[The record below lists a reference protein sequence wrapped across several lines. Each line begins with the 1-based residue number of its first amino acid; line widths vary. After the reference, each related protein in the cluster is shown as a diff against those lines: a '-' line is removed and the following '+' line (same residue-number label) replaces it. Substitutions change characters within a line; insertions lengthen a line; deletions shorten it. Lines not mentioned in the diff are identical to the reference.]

1 LFMDLEIIRSV
12 ILNIGLLV
20 ILALLLTQFS
30 ITKRFITGE
39 KKTVREQLFLMVLF
53 GVMGIVS
60 TLTGYEVSGAIANT
74 RVISVMAGGLIGG
87 PVVGIGASVIA
98 GVHRYFSD
106 IGGLTALSC
115 AISTMAEGL
124 LSAVFYSRIKAKDY
138 QESHVFLLTFGA
150 ELLQM
155 ALILLI
161 ARPFD
166 RAYMLVRAIFVPMV
180 MFNSIGMVFFMS
192 IFKSIFTERAYEI
205 GKNTTMTFEITRK
218 CLPYLA
224 KGTYDKENL
233 FKIAKTIV
241 NYSGHQAAVFTKGD
255 QLFTTFGDLNQ
266 KDLEVMET
274 FAKRI
279 YQEKSSLLFES
290 NQGTGRKELLS
301 KSKVY
306 LGAPIYKNREI
317 LGTLIVIS
325 NKSAF
330 SIPAGGEFVEGLTQ
344 FFSVQYDLAELDHQ
358 KALLHKVE
366 YRALQ
371 SQINPHFIFN
381 SLNTISAFTR
391 EKPEKA
397 RDLLIALAAYFRNSI
412 KTQDGFVSIYEELEY
427 VKAYLELE
435 KARFDDRLE
444 VTLSVEE
451 NLKMKVPCLILQPIV
466 ENAILHGAM
475 KRRKGIVH
483 ISVKSV
489 EEDVEILIEDNG
501 QGIPDHVLEA
511 LKEGEAKEFS
521 IGLFNVDKRLRYLYG
536 KERGLKIQ
544 TGEEGTKVFI
554 TLPKVME
561 TEYMPVF
568 A

>member
-1 LFMDLEIIRSV
+1 MIMDLEIIRSV

-39 KKTVREQLFLMVLF
+39 KKTLSEQVFLMALF

-60 TLTGYEVSGAIANT
+60 TITGYEVSGAIANT

-98 GVHRYFSD
+98 GLHRYFSD
-106 IGGLTALSC
+106 VGGLTALSC
-115 AISTMAEGL
+115 AISTMAEGV
-124 LSAVFYSRIKAKDY
+124 LSAFFYTRIKAKGY
-138 QESHVFLLTFGA
+138 QESHVFLLTFAA

-166 RAYMLVRAIFVPMV
+166 MAYTLVRAIFVPMV
-180 MFNSIGMVFFMS
+180 MFNSVGMVFFMS
-192 IFKSIFTERAYEI
+192 IFKSIFTEQAYEI

-224 KGTYDKENL
+224 KGTYDKESL
-233 FKIAKTIV
+233 FEIAKTIV
-241 NYSGHQAAVFTKGD
+241 THSGHQAAVFTQGEK
-255 QLFTTFGDLNQ
+255 LLTTYGELNQ
-266 KDLEVMET
+266 KDLMVLET
-274 FAKRI
+274 FAKKI
-279 YQEKSSLLFES
+279 YEEKSSFLYESSGTSGKRELF
-290 NQGTGRKELLS
+290 G

-306 LGAPIYKNREI
+306 MGSPIFKNRET
-317 LGTLIVIS
+317 LGTLIVVS
-325 NKSAF
+325 SKTGF
-330 SIPAGGEFVEGLTQ
+330 SIPTGKEFVEGLTQ

-427 VKAYLELE
+427 VNAYLELE
-435 KARFDDRLE
+435 KARFEDRLE
-444 VTLSVEE
+444 VTLSIEDH
-451 NLKMKVPCLILQPIV
+451 LKMKVPCLILQPIV

-475 KRRKGIVH
+475 KRKKGIVH
-483 ISVKSV
+483 ISVESIG
-489 EEDVEILIEDNG
+489 EDVEISIKDNG
-501 QGIPDHVLEA
+501 QGIPEKVLEA
-511 LKEGEAKEFS
+511 LREGETKEFS
-521 IGLFNVDKRLRYLYG
+521 IGLFNVEKRLRYLYG
-536 KERGLKIQ
+536 KDRGLKIQ
-544 TGEEGTKVFI
+544 TGEEGTKVTI

-561 TEYMPVF
+561 KEYTPVF

>member
-1 LFMDLEIIRSV
+1 MFMDLEIIRSV

-60 TLTGYEVSGAIANT
+60 TVTGYEVSGAIANT

-87 PVVGIGASVIA
+87 PAVGIGASVIA
-98 GVHRYFSD
+98 GMHRYFSD

-124 LSAVFYSRIKAKDY
+124 LSAVFYSRIKAKGY
-138 QESHVFLLTFGA
+138 QESHVFLLTFAA

-330 SIPAGGEFVEGLTQ
+330 SIPAGREFVEGLTQ

>member
-1 LFMDLEIIRSV
+1 MFMDLEIIRSV

-87 PVVGIGASVIA
+87 PAVGIGASVIA
-98 GVHRYFSD
+98 GMHRYFSD

-138 QESHVFLLTFGA
+138 QESHVFLLTFAA

>member
-1 LFMDLEIIRSV
+1 MDLEIIRSV

-53 GVMGIVS
+53 GLMGIIS
-60 TLTGYEVSGAIANT
+60 TVTGYEVSGAIANT

-87 PVVGIGASVIA
+87 PAVGIGASVIA
-98 GVHRYFSD
+98 GMHRYFSD

-138 QESHVFLLTFGA
+138 QESHVFILTFGA

>member
-1 LFMDLEIIRSV
+1 MDLQIIRSV

-39 KKTVREQLFLMVLF
+39 KKSLREQLLLAVLF

-60 TLTGYEVSGAIANT
+60 TITGYEVSGAIANT

-87 PVVGIGASVIA
+87 PVVGIGASIIA
-98 GVHRYFSD
+98 GLHRYFSD

-115 AISTMAEGL
+115 AISTIAEGL
-124 LSAVFYSRIKAKDY
+124 LSAYFYGRIKGKGY
-138 QESHVFLLTFGA
+138 KESHVFLLTFVA

-166 RAYMLVRAIFVPMV
+166 RAYVLVQAIFVPMV

-192 IFKSIFTERAYEI
+192 IFKSIFAEQAYEI

-218 CLPYLA
+218 CLPFLA
-224 KGTYDKENL
+224 SGQYEKESL
-233 FKIAKTIV
+233 FEIAKTIV
-241 NYSGHQAAVFTKGD
+241 QHSGHQAAVFTRGT
-255 QLFTTFGDLNQ
+255 QLLATYGDLTQ
-266 KDLEVMET
+266 KDLEILEAVSL
-274 FAKRI
+274 KI
-279 YQEKSSLLFES
+279 YRDKTSYLHEDAHLRS
-290 NQGTGRKELLS
+290 RKDFLA
-301 KSKVY
+301 KSKIY
-306 LGAPIYKNREI
+306 LGAPIFKNQEA

-325 NKSAF
+325 SKSGF
-330 SIPAGGEFVEGLTQ
+330 SIPSGIEFVEGLTQ
-344 FFSVQYDLAELDHQ
+344 FFSVQYDLAELEQQ

-412 KTQDGFVSIYEELEY
+412 KTKDGFVSIYEELEY
-427 VKAYLELE
+427 VNAYLELE
-435 KARFDDRLE
+435 KARFEDRLE
-444 VTLSVEE
+444 VTQSIED
-451 NLKMKVPCLILQPIV
+451 NLQVKVPCLILQPLV

-475 KRRKGIVH
+475 KRKKGL
-483 ISVKSV
+483 VKITATSQGS
-489 EEDVEILIEDNG
+489 DVEIIIEDNG
-501 QGIPDHVLEA
+501 QGIPQKVLDA
-511 LKEGEAKEFS
+511 LKDGENKEFS
-521 IGLFNVDKRLRYLYG
+521 IGLFNVDKRLKYLYG
-536 KERGLKIQ
+536 KEHGLKIT
-544 TGEEGTKVFI
+544 TGEEGTRV
-554 TLPKVME
+554 TLRVPKIQE
-561 TEYMPVF
+561 IQYQPVF

>member
-1 LFMDLEIIRSV
+1 MFMDLEIIRSV

-30 ITKRFITGE
+30 ITKRFIAGE
-39 KKTVREQLFLMVLF
+39 KKTVREQIFLMVLF
-53 GVMGIVS
+53 GVMGIIS
-60 TLTGYEVSGAIANT
+60 TVTGYEVSGAIANT

-501 QGIPDHVLEA
+501 QGIPDRILEA
-511 LKEGEAKEFS
+511 LKEGETKEFS